1 MNYYE
6 VREFSEYR
14 REAVSDRVRLARL
27 ARSDRS
33 GPGWVRLGHTILV
46 SGILGLLGLKR
57 ETSIVRRGV
66 NCEEVFCDA

>member
-14 REAVSDRVRLARL
+14 REAVSDGVRLARL
-27 ARSDRS
+27 ARSD
-33 GPGWVRLGHTILV
+33 GPGWVRLGPPILV

-57 ETSIVRRGV
+57 ETSIVRQGAY
-66 NCEEVFCDA
+66 CEEAFCDA